1 MDRLGYFLFSVRR
14 DPRFCEIEEVDEKVE
29 KGWKLANGE
38 RMGEFFPSTVELQLA
53 MDGGD
58 WVTDF
63 INNINQVV
71 ILSRKARLIFEV
83 EGVGEEQVEY
93 LPFVLK
99 DRRGHVIDDEQ
110 FYVANALVKV
120 DCFDWQRSVYKTF
133 SHAPREIIYPS
144 LRRMCLREE
153 AIPEDAKFFRLG
165 EQTDRYIIRSD
176 LVERLKAEG
185 CTGLSLRAM
194 GEDLF

>member
-1 MDRLGYFLFSVRR
+1 MSHFKYFLFGVRK
-14 DPRFCEIEEVDEKVE
+14 DPRFCQIEELDEKVE
-29 KGWKLANGE
+29 EYWKLSDGE
-38 RMGEFFPSTVELQLA
+38 RMGSLFPPTVELQLA
-53 MDGGD
+53 LDGGD

-71 ILSRKARLIFEV
+71 ILSHKARLIFEA
-83 EGVGEEQVEY
+83 EGVGGEQVEY

-99 DRRGHVIDDEQ
+99 DRRGHVVDDEQ
-110 FYVANALVKV
+110 FYVANALMKV

-133 SHAPREIIYPS
+133 SHEPREIIYPS
-144 LRRMCLREE
+144 LRRMFLREE
-153 AIPEDAKFFRLG
+153 VIPENAKFFRLG
-165 EQTDRYIIRSD
+165 EETDQYIIRSD